1 MNSLLNA
8 RKLLAAIGV
17 QFSEDVSANDYK
29 NADIER
35 ALIAGSI
42 AIEQGDLRVVN
53 PLFTW
58 IEKNGEFVNVE
69 RLKKIMKS
77 HTDPEK
83 IVWVYAMAFFGISHR
98 QSRWK
103 ILANVQTQP
112 KFLKNRHEDPLEA
125 LEDAKTLQKLKGEPE
140 WSKKTG
146 FILANTS
153 IQTSSKF
160 ALDKVALAKISMP
173 FRNRLLFGPNW
184 RADIATA
191 IGNGAKSAKE
201 ICALTSCSHEPA
213 HRVLSEL
220 TLLKQVSDGQ
230 LF

>member
-1 MNSLLNA
+1 MNSHLNP

-42 AIEQGDLRVVN
+42 AIEEGDLRVVN

-77 HTDPEK
+77 HTDPQQIE
-83 IVWVYAMAFFGISHR
+83 WVYAMAFFGISHR

-103 ILANVQTQP
+103 ILATVQTKP
-112 KFLKNRHEDPLEA
+112 KCLKNPHEDPLEA
-125 LEDAKTLQKLKGEPE
+125 LKDAK
-140 WSKKTG
+140 
-146 FILANTS
+146 
-153 IQTSSKF
+153 
-160 ALDKVALAKISMP
+160 
-173 FRNRLLFGPNW
+173 
-184 RADIATA
+184 
-191 IGNGAKSAKE
+191 
-201 ICALTSCSHEPA
+201 
-213 HRVLSEL
+213 RVLSEL